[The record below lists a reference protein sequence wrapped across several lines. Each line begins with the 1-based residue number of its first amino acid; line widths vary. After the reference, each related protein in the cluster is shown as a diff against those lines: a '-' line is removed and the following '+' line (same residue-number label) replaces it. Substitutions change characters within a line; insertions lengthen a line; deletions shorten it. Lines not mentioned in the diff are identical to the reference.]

1 MRQSQTYIRKKY
13 SDVNIDPNDYGT
25 YRNAI
30 AYRIIRKRHGDISR
44 IDAWQLAAI
53 PAFFLWALRGPIHFF
68 KKKKVDRAIKRKLA
82 GSNKQAS

>member
-1 MRQSQTYIRKKY
+1 MRQSQTYRRKKY

-30 AYRIIRKRHGDISR
+30 AYRIMRKRHGNISR
-44 IDAWQLAAI
+44 LDAWQLAAV
-53 PAFFLWALRGPIHFF
+53 PAFFLWLFRGPIHYF

-82 GSNKQAS
+82 GSNKH